1 MTDLLLCP
9 RCASLRL
16 QPELQRV
23 SGLCP
28 HCGWRELPRQ
38 RSLVPAPPAP
48 PQKGLLACGVGQLW
62 LAGGGGLMSLSP
74 ADARWQAFPLP
85 AAWALNG
92 LALAAESLLLSP
104 GEAAALGDPKPLL
117 ALDAHSAQIL
127 WQAESSGF
135 QWTAP
140 VAAENLVCAV
150 DSLGQVAVRHPR
162 SGDPLWRSDPSLGGF
177 PRRGLPPA
185 LSASY
190 LLLVTP
196 QGELRWFSRLS
207 GRESGHFLP
216 PAGGLDC
223 APLCQ
228 EDTAFFY
235 AGEALYRLDL
245 RRNQARELFR
255 APRCSSQGWFF
266 AAPQMTPRGLLVL
279 CADREESQS
288 AYALRLLDPQ
298 SGETRWNFPLPR
310 HPYFAPAL
318 ANDVIALPDRN
329 GHLLLIDLASGT
341 ESLRLRLEE
350 SPAAAP
356 LFLDDELFILTETG
370 ALWRFSPH
378 LRPEH
383 RPASPAEYLARG
395 DWEAAALKH
404 ALQGRLNEAADLY
417 RLHQALP
424 EARALYNLAGNAAA
438 RDLLTR
444 QGADFRLRLRSD
456 SPLRAGEYSLLTLQL
471 QNLGGE
477 TAHDLH
483 LTCASPQLELP
494 RKSHHFGNLAPGEE
508 RAWESLQVRPKD
520 GQHGELL
527 LQLTLT
533 WSAAKGQR
541 RRLRLEQ
548 GLAVLREPA
557 PAARQI
563 YIVIGGNVSD
573 SVIVAGDENTVTRS

>member
-16 QPELQRV
+16 QPDLQRV
-23 SGLCP
+23 SGFCP
-28 HCGWRELPRQ
+28 HCGWRSLPRQ
-38 RSLVPAPPAP
+38 RSRLPAPPAP
-48 PQKGLLACGVGQLW
+48 PQKGLLACGLGQLW
-62 LAGGGGLMSLSP
+62 LAGGGWLLSFSP
-74 ADARWQAFPLP
+74 ADARWQALPLP
-85 AAWALNG
+85 ADWTLNG
-92 LALAAESLLLSP
+92 LAFVGETALLSP
-104 GEAAALGDPKPLL
+104 GEANTLGEAKALL
-117 ALDAHSAQIL
+117 ALDARDGSLL
-127 WQAESSGF
+127 WQAASQGF
-135 QWTAP
+135 QWSAP
-140 VAAENLVCAV
+140 AAAEDLVCAV
-150 DSLGQVAVRHPR
+150 DSLGQVLVRHPH
-162 SGDPLWRSDPSLGGF
+162 SGAPLWRSEPSLGGF

-196 QGELRWFSRLS
+196 PGELRWFSRAS
-207 GRESGHFLP
+207 GRAAGHFLP

-223 APLCQ
+223 APLCH

-235 AGEALYRLDL
+235 AGQTLYRLDL
-245 RRNQARELFR
+245 RRGQARELFR
-255 APRCSSQGWFF
+255 APRRSSQGWFF

-279 CADREESQS
+279 CADWQETQP
-288 AYALRLLDPQ
+288 AYALRLLDPH

-318 ANDVIALPDRN
+318 ADDVIALPDRA
-329 GHLLLIDLASGT
+329 GHLLLMDLASGA
-341 ESLRLRLEE
+341 ESARLPLEE
-350 SPAAAP
+350 APAAAP

-383 RPASPAEYLARG
+383 LPASPAEYLARG
-395 DWEAAALKH
+395 DWESAALKH

-424 EARALYNLAGNAAA
+424 EARALYDLAGNAAA
-438 RDLLTR
+438 RERLTR

-456 SPLRAGEYSLLTLQL
+456 SPLRAGEYSLLTLQV

-477 TAHDLH
+477 TARDLR
-483 LTCASPQLELP
+483 LTCASPQLELS
-494 RKSHHFGNLAPGEE
+494 RKSHRFGDLLPGEE
-508 RAWESLQVRPKD
+508 RAWESLQLRPKD
-520 GQHGELL
+520 GQRGELL

-533 WSAAKGQR
+533 WRAADGQR

-548 GLAVLREPA
+548 GVAVLREQA

-563 YIVIGGNVSD
+563 SIFIGGSVTD